1 VMGDPGQRD
10 CPAGSVPVPD
20 AEACAAAAESLGKQ
34 LLEEGYAAESDPPG
48 CQFRV
53 PDQDIYFNS
62 HDTGAP
68 NPARQRVCK
77 QDGSAPPAPA
87 PAKPAAKSDATL
99 LGAGNERS
107 TRRVGSMSWVTRRPT
122 TARPAA
128 KLSPAPKSVRQLRT
142 SLGSSTWA

>member
-87 PAKPAAKSDATL
+87 PAKPAAKSDATYVMGDAETNDCPAGSQAL
-99 LGAGNERS
+99 ASSEECEAAADFFGKQYLG
-107 TRRVGSMSWVTRRPT
+107 
-122 TARPAA
+122 
-128 KLSPAPKSVRQLRT
+128 
-142 SLGSSTWA
+142 

>member
-107 TRRVGSMSWVTRRPT
+107 TRRVGSAPGGKKHRYRQPGILTSRCWVPLVANQSGQTP
-122 TARPAA
+122 
-128 KLSPAPKSVRQLRT
+128 SP
-142 SLGSSTWA
+142 